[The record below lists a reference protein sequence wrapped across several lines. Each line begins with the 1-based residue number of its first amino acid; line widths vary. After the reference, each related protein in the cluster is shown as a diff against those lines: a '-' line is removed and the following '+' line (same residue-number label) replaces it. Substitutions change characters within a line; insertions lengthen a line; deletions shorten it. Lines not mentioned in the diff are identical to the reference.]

1 MLEIEQV
8 TTEYLPL
15 AQASSAIYFMLERL
29 REVNHF
35 YQFSLHYF
43 LDIFESALLS
53 NPNLS
58 SVTEREARKNI
69 ILRDLFSFTFQRTAR
84 SLLHEDYPVLAL
96 NLLRI
101 MLHIAGDT
109 ASADEVDELLEV
121 DGVQADSATA
131 TELAA
136 VLPRVIA
143 VRLCS
148 LRHMPDFPTICKHI
162 LEHPDLWRRCLASE
176 YPERDVPLLGLD
188 LQGKRIVKR
197 VVELN

>member
-1 MLEIEQV
+1 
-8 TTEYLPL
+8 
-15 AQASSAIYFMLERL
+15 
-29 REVNHF
+29 
-35 YQFSLHYF
+35 
-43 LDIFESALLS
+43 
-53 NPNLS
+53 
-58 SVTEREARKNI
+58 
-69 ILRDLFSFTFQRTAR
+69 
-84 SLLHEDYPVLAL
+84 
-96 NLLRI
+96 

-136 VLPRVIA
+136 VLPRDIA

-188 LQGKRIVKR
+188 LQGKRIVKPACGAK
-197 VVELN
+197 